1 MELDKTPSERPKFG
15 SPFLFSPTSKVEKAQ
30 HCRFDPVE
38 DLAKATSQTKIS
50 LGDNAERPIQN
61 SAAKRALRKRKENN
75 TPQSTFGAMSLAHRF
90 RANASQHHSHN
101 TFHTPLQARSR
112 LNQQHRR
119 YQDASDSDSQLSDTE
134 DDDDDDDNS
143 GKNSQLDPFQQN
155 HQLYQP
161 HLAYGNGQLT
171 TRYPPPP
178 PATNDNWQQRHHD
191 LPFIL
196 SGYIQMFFNLFI
208 VGVIL
213 YVVTQFIMTIQRD
226 VDLKVDEYSEEIL
239 QEMSICTKNFIENR
253 CSPDTRVPAMQKA
266 CAIWESCMNR
276 DPKIVGRAKVSAE
289 TFAEII
295 NSFIEPISY
304 KTMTFFAILFFCTI
318 VLSNFAFHFIRTR
331 SVSAAAPTV
340 HPPPQPMSAQ
350 SHSSMLSGHLAPPS
364 TPMPQT
370 PHYYQPPHLNSFHN
384 HHQHPMGASP
394 FAPPNTRR
402 QKSTRL
408 RPKFNQSANDD

>member
-1 MELDKTPSERPKFG
+1 
-15 SPFLFSPTSKVEKAQ
+15 
-30 HCRFDPVE
+30 
-38 DLAKATSQTKIS
+38 
-50 LGDNAERPIQN
+50 
-61 SAAKRALRKRKENN
+61 
-75 TPQSTFGAMSLAHRF
+75 
-90 RANASQHHSHN
+90 
-101 TFHTPLQARSR
+101 
-112 LNQQHRR
+112 
-119 YQDASDSDSQLSDTE
+119 
-134 DDDDDDDNS
+134 
-143 GKNSQLDPFQQN
+143 
-155 HQLYQP
+155 
-161 HLAYGNGQLT
+161 
-171 TRYPPPP
+171 
-178 PATNDNWQQRHHD
+178 HHD

-331 SVSAAAPTV
+331 
-340 HPPPQPMSAQ
+340 
-350 SHSSMLSGHLAPPS
+350 
-364 TPMPQT
+364 
-370 PHYYQPPHLNSFHN
+370 
-384 HHQHPMGASP
+384 
-394 FAPPNTRR
+394 
-402 QKSTRL
+402 
-408 RPKFNQSANDD
+408 